1 MTRSIIALLHPTSL
15 RRVPRV
21 ELAAAAVAVGV
32 GILVLLTKFAAFAI
46 TGSSAIFTDAA
57 ESIVNVLASGFAM
70 LALLY
75 SRRPADAEHPYGHGK
90 IEFLS
95 ALVEG
100 GMICIAALV
109 ALARAAEAVWRGPEL
124 HRLDWGIALV
134 AIAGVVNGLVGSGLI
149 AVGKRQG
156 ALPLEA
162 NGRHLLTDFV
172 TSVILLA
179 ALFAVRFTGM
189 VWLDPL
195 AACLLAL
202 YLGWEGIHLARRAA
216 ANLLDRQ
223 DADDDQRLTGLLDA
237 HVGPD
242 GLEPRICSYHKLRHR
257 HVGRDHWIDFHL
269 VVPAGWSVECGH
281 EVGTRIEMELQSAF
295 GRDDPDHPGDA
306 FATAHIEP
314 CHDEGCAHCA
324 PGTPS
329 GKVPACRSPRPESG

>member
-1 MTRSIIALLHPTSL
+1 MTRSIIGLLHPTSL

-21 ELAAAAVAVGV
+21 ELVAAAVALGV
-32 GILVLLTKFAAFAI
+32 GILLLLTKFAAFAI

-57 ESIVNVLASGFAM
+57 ESIVNVLASGFAL

-75 SRRPADAEHPYGHGK
+75 SRTPADAEHPYGHGK
-90 IEFLS
+90 VEFLS

-100 GMICIAALV
+100 GMICFAALV
-109 ALARAAEAVWRGPEL
+109 ALARAAEAVWRGPEVE
-124 HRLDWGIALV
+124 RLGWGIALV
-134 AIAGVVNGLVGSGLI
+134 AIAGLINGLVGGGLV

-172 TSVILLA
+172 TSIMLLI
-179 ALFAVRFTGM
+179 ALFAVWITGR

-202 YLGWEGIHLARRAA
+202 YLGWEGIRLARRAS
-216 ANLLDRQ
+216 ANLLDQQ
-223 DADDDQRLTGLLDA
+223 DVADDERLTRMLDA
-237 HVGPD
+237 HVGPE
-242 GLEPRICSYHKLRHR
+242 GIEPRICSYHKLRHR

-269 VVPAGWSVECGH
+269 VVPADWSVECGH
-281 EVGTRIEMELQSAF
+281 EVGTRIEMELQNAF
-295 GRDDPDHPGDA
+295 GRDDPAQPGDA

-314 CHDEGCAHCA
+314 CHDTACSNC
-324 PGTPS
+324 TPTS
-329 GKVPACRSPRPESG
+329 G

>member
-1 MTRSIIALLHPTSL
+1 MTRSIIALLQPASL

-21 ELAAAAVAVGV
+21 ELAAAVVAVVV
-32 GILVLLTKFAAFAI
+32 GILLLLTKFAAFAI

-57 ESIVNVLASGFAM
+57 ESIVNVVASGFAL

-90 IEFLS
+90 VEFLS
-95 ALVEG
+95 ALLEG
-100 GMICIAALV
+100 GMICIASFV
-109 ALARAAEAVWRGPEL
+109 ALARAAEAAWRGPEL

-134 AIAGVVNGLVGSGLI
+134 AVAGVVNGAVGYGLM

-172 TSVILLA
+172 TSIILLV
-179 ALFAVRFTGM
+179 ALFAVRFTGI
-189 VWLDPL
+189 VWLDPI

-202 YLGWEGIHLARRAA
+202 YLGWEGVHLAQRAV
-216 ANLLDRQ
+216 ANLLDTQ
-223 DADDDQRLTGLLDA
+223 DAADDQRLTDLLSA

-242 GLEPRICSYHKLRHR
+242 GREPRICSYHKLRHR

-269 VVPAGWSVECGH
+269 VVPADWTVDRGH
-281 EVGTRIEMELQSAF
+281 AVGTRIEMELQAAF
-295 GRDDPDHPGDA
+295 GRDDPHQPGDA

-314 CHDEGCAHCA
+314 CRDPGCPTCA
-324 PGTPS
+324 TAAVRG
-329 GKVPACRSPRPESG
+329 